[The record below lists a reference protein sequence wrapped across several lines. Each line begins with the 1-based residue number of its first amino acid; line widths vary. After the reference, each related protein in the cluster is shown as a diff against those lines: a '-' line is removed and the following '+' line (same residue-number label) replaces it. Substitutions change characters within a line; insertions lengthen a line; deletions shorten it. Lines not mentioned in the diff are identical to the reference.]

1 MSQPERQQLEEAR
14 LCERHTC
21 SLEYLPIKACETA
34 LWANA
39 AIAAMPCVVDSHL
52 SQAPA
57 TEEATGHVASGLEWG
72 S

>member
-14 LCERHTC
+14 L
-21 SLEYLPIKACETA
+21 CETA